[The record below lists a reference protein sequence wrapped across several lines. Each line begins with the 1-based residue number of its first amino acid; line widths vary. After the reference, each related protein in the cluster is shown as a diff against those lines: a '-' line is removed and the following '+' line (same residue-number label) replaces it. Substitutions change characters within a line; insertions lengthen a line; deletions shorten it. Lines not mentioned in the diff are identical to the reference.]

1 MIHPLF
7 GMHGNIASEMT
18 CSMADVLMQTSPK
31 APRPPEGEYWVV
43 KDGEVIF
50 KSNSA
55 NEAQER
61 AGGSGGIM
69 VFPNGSFYIFSI
81 SNPTHGDITNP

>member
-1 MIHPLF
+1 MLHPMF
-7 GMHGNIASEMT
+7 GFHDMSGMT
-18 CSMADVLMQTSPK
+18 SSMSDVLMQTSSK

-43 KDGEVIF
+43 KNGEVVF
-50 KSNSA
+50 KSNDP
-55 NEAQER
+55 NKAQER

-81 SNPTHGDITNP
+81 NCPADNQQEK

>member
-1 MIHPLF
+1 MIHPMF
-7 GMHGNIASEMT
+7 GVHDMSGMT
-18 CSMADVLMQTSPK
+18 CSMADVLIQASPK
-31 APRPPEGEYWVV
+31 GHRPPEGEYWVV

-50 KSNSA
+50 KSSDPNK
-55 NEAQER
+55 AQER

-81 SNPTHGDITNP
+81 YNPSK